1 MPCQPAANPRERRG
15 STGPSVIAALCVASM
30 ATLAPI
36 AAKAGPQRVVSLNLC
51 ADQLALMLLPRDH
64 IAGLTH
70 LANDPGLSALWEQA
84 GDIPLL
90 KGLAEEVLPLKP
102 DLVLAGA
109 FTTRPTIAILRAR
122 GIPVLEIGLV
132 NDFDGIR
139 TQIRTVAAALDRV
152 EKGEELVT
160 EMDAKLAAAQV
171 PAGEEKRPRV
181 LSLAPGGFTSG
192 AGTLNDAVMQ
202 AAGLTN
208 YAAEKGMQGYGYLSV
223 ETVADDPPD
232 LLIINTD
239 EKGQPSL
246 NGQMLSHPAL
256 ARAVPADRRPHV
268 QGRLWTCG
276 GPFTADAVTQLAAAR
291 DRLSTKEP

>member
-15 STGPSVIAALCVASM
+15 STGLSVIAALCVASM
-30 ATLAPI
+30 AALAPI

-84 GDIPLL
+84 GDIPRL

-139 TQIRTVAAALDRV
+139 AQIRTVAAALDRTGR
-152 EKGEELVT
+152 GEELVA
-160 EMDAKLAAAQV
+160 EMDAKLAAARIPDGDSQ
-171 PAGEEKRPRV
+171 RPRV

-192 AGTLNDAVMQ
+192 SGTLNDAVMQ

-208 YAAEKGMQGYGYLSV
+208 YASEKGMQGYGYLSV
-223 ETVADDPPD
+223 ETVAADPPD
-232 LLIINTD
+232 LLIVNTD
-239 EKGQPSL
+239 EKGHPSL

-256 ARAVPADRRPHV
+256 ARAVPATRRPHV

-291 DRLSTKEP
+291 DRLPIKEP